1 MLRLT
6 VLLLTAVAL
15 SACAGMRPPH
25 MPFSSGNGDQA
36 LRAPAAPFERDPHR
50 QYFDKLRKRY
60 YYYDVARKS
69 YFWED
74 GKPKG

>member
-1 MLRLT
+1 MLRCF
-6 VLLLTAVAL
+6 LLLSTACVL
-15 SACAGMRPPH
+15 TACAGVHPH
-25 MPFSSGNGDQA
+25 IPFSSGNGDMPKGA
-36 LRAPAAPFERDPHR
+36 AAAPAFERDPHR
-50 QYFDKLRKRY
+50 QYFDKMRKRY